1 MKAYLSAL
9 NLLVHAHHHPEN
21 AMADGLGGILAPD
34 MRKHAGAN
42 SALNDGA
49 VSGDDI
55 ASSIAAVA
63 LPDDCMPDESASL
76 LWSVG
81 TER

>member
-1 MKAYLSAL
+1 MKAYLCAV
-9 NLLVHAHHHPEN
+9 NLLVHAHHHPKS
-21 AMADGLGGILAPD
+21 AIADGLGGIFAPD

-42 SALNDGA
+42 SALA
-49 VSGDDI
+49 VGGDDV
-55 ASSIAAVA
+55 ASSIAAVSIA
-63 LPDDCMPDESASL
+63 DEYTPVESAFP

>member
-1 MKAYLSAL
+1 MKAYLCAV
-9 NLLVHAHHHPEN
+9 NLLVHAHHHPQS
-21 AMADGLGGILAPD
+21 AIADLGGIFAPD

-42 SALNDGA
+42 SALIDGA

-55 ASSIAAVA
+55 ASSITAVC
-63 LPDDCMPDESASL
+63 LPDDCMADESASP
-76 LWSVG
+76 LWPVG

>member
-1 MKAYLSAL
+1 MKAYLCAI
-9 NLLVHAHHHPEN
+9 NLLVHAHHHPKS
-21 AMADGLGGILAPD
+21 AIADGLGGIFAPE

-42 SALNDGA
+42 SALMDGA

-55 ASSIAAVA
+55 ASSIAAVS
-63 LPDDCMPDESASL
+63 LPDDCMPDESASP
-76 LWSVG
+76 LWPVG

>member
-1 MKAYLSAL
+1 MKAYLCAV
-9 NLLVHAHHHPEN
+9 NLLVHAHHHPES
-21 AMADGLGGILAPD
+21 AIADGLGGILAPD

-42 SALNDGA
+42 SALMDGA

-55 ASSIAAVA
+55 ASSIAAVC
-63 LPDDCMPDESASL
+63 LPDDCMPDESASP
-76 LWSVG
+76 LWPVG

>member
-9 NLLVHAHHHPEN
+9 NLLVHAHYHPEN

-42 SALNDGA
+42 AALIDGA

-55 ASSIAAVA
+55 ASCIAAVS
-63 LPDDCMPDESASL
+63 LPDDCMPDKSASP
-76 LWSVG
+76 LWPVG